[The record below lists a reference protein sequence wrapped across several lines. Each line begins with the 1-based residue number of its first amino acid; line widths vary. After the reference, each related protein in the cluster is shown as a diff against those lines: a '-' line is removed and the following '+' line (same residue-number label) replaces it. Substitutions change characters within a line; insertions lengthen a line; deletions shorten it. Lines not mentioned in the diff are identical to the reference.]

1 MSKKYC
7 AVGVVLIL
15 HSHGMCTYI
24 YIYINLKS
32 ASCMQVPQAVYL
44 PVRLFNGEKLVSLC
58 AGECKVKRFPL
69 LVWVSTC
76 TALQF
81 PKKSTQASL

>member
-1 MSKKYC
+1 
-7 AVGVVLIL
+7 
-15 HSHGMCTYI
+15 
-24 YIYINLKS
+24 
-32 ASCMQVPQAVYL
+32 MQVPQAVYL